1 MKENLF
7 DDIIST
13 DVSEEVDN
21 LLSGI
26 YNIHDLKLYLEVNND
41 EFKKVK
47 IYQIESDIKYVKSYL
62 QMNKILVTTGFF
74 KAKEEDKI
82 DVCKKIL
89 EQADLIDEV
98 KLIDDNVVAYSEL
111 DKYERIKDILN
122 NSTIARSYKY
132 NIGRLIEYYEED
144 YNNDIHDM
152 DLSEIICIDVW
163 GSSSQ
168 DYFVLMND
176 DMFINLIM
184 NTMSKYSMSLP
195 KTTEGKLRKAI
206 TKINE
211 KNKD

>member
-21 LLSGI
+21 LFSGI

-98 KLIDDNVVAYSEL
+98 KLINDNVVAYSEL

-195 KTTEGKLRKAI
+195 KTTEDKLRKAI
-206 TKINE
+206 AKINE